1 MKSKQILN
9 NINWIVT
16 FISVIVAIIVAVN
29 EQSFTHIFKQPNA
42 FNSLTV
48 ILLLFC
54 ITTVFLIARF
64 IFDKIETRLEKE
76 NAAVK
81 KNLRLET
88 EEHRKTSLQ
97 LANCKRLLYDI
108 DIERYTDVIT
118 GIPNQLMFKL
128 DVQRITESIKQ
139 GELYQIIMIDIDDFS
154 FINKTYGYFK
164 GDEFIRSI
172 AEELYYT
179 IRRNENIYKK
189 KFIPNDEPLTESV
202 YRKYNGGDEFLIIL
216 KGTQDEAVGFV
227 TRLHR
232 QLTQFS
238 QKSSSILPKEFNINF
253 HGGIAPLYANDDAD
267 IALSRV
273 EECFWIAKRPESEMR
288 VKWFKNTKGSE
299 SNPLYI
305 NAVKEFTKPPNHS
318 MNS

>member
-1 MKSKQILN
+1 MKSKQVLG
-9 NINWIVT
+9 NINWIAT
-16 FISVIVAIIVAVN
+16 FVSVIVTIIVAVN
-29 EQSFTHIFKQPNA
+29 EQSFLHIFKQPNA

-54 ITTVFLIARF
+54 ITAVLLIARF
-64 IFDKIETRLEKE
+64 IFEKIETRLEKE
-76 NAAVK
+76 NTSIK

-139 GELYQIIMIDIDDFS
+139 GELYQIILIDIDDFS
-154 FINKTYGYFK
+154 FINKNYGYFK
-164 GDEFIRSI
+164 GDAFIRSI

-189 KFIPNDEPLTESV
+189 KFIPNDEQLTESV
-202 YRKYNGGDEFLIIL
+202 YRKYNGGDEFLIII
-216 KGTQDEAVGFV
+216 KGTQDEAVGFI

-232 QLTQFS
+232 QLSAFS
-238 QKSSSILPKEFNINF
+238 QKSTSILPHQFNINF
-253 HGGIAPLYANDDAD
+253 HAGIAPLYANDDAD

-273 EECFWIAKRPESEMR
+273 EECFWIAKRPESDLR
-288 VKWFKNTKGSE
+288 VKWFKNVKANET
-299 SNPLYI
+299 NPLYL
-305 NAVKEFTKPPNHS
+305 NAIKEFTKTS
-318 MNS
+318 A